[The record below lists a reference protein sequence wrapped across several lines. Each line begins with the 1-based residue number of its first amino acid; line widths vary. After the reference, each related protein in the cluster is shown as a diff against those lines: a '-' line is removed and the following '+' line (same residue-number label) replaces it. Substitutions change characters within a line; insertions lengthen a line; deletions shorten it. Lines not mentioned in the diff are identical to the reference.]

1 MKACLN
7 LCIGTIRSSPELLTQ
22 PNNLDCSVTVVTEFT
37 GTYGDAL
44 RYQFRR
50 LAFEVFQ
57 ASAKRVSD
65 AREIY
70 DGASG
75 LGDCRI

>member
-1 MKACLN
+1 MYWN
-7 LCIGTIRSSPELLTQ
+7 HSEQTPELLTQ
-22 PNNLDCSVTVVTEFT
+22 LNNLDYSLTVVMEST